1 MIMKGKPF
9 IVTTSGVSEETHRN
23 PQFSK
28 DMAKA
33 LSRFFQKDWGTV
45 DQEDWDSNDRDYK
58 ELNTGNIGRILAAY
72 EATKP
77 HKYGHKRFWI
87 IRDTEAITVLYPE
100 EY

>member
-33 LSRFFQKDWGTV
+33 LSRFFQKDWGNV
-45 DQEDWDSNDRDYK
+45 DKEDWASNDICYK
-58 ELNTGNIGRILAAY
+58 ELNKGNYGRILAAY
-72 EATKP
+72 EATNP
-77 HKYGHKRFWI
+77 HKYGNKKFWI
-87 IRDTEAITVLYPE
+87 FRDTEAITVMFPE